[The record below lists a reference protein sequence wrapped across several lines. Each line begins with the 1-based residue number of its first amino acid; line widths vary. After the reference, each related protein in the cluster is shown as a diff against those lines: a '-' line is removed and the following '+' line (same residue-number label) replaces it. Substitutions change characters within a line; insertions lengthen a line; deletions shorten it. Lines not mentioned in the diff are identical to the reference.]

1 MNRLRLMIAT
11 AAFVMLTFAIGVAQ
25 ATPSIPIPPP

>member
-1 MNRLRLMIAT
+1 MSRLRLTMAVALLAVIA
-11 AAFVMLTFAIGVAQ
+11 FAIGVAQ

>member
-1 MNRLRLMIAT
+1 MSVLRSMIIASLI
-11 AAFVMLTFAIGVAQ
+11 ALGVAISLAQ